1 MEHYYYVIRTNDY
14 AEQKIVG
21 RHGNYSDAR
30 NEKRRRDR
38 KDHHNTYRV
47 IRSTRFELI
56 GTEAGEGVP
65 IL

>member
-1 MEHYYYVIRTNDY
+1 MKHYYYVIRTNDY
-14 AEQKIVG
+14 AEQRIIG
-21 RHGNYSDAR
+21 RRETYADAR
-30 NEKRRRDR
+30 NEKRRMDRRDQ
-38 KDHHNTYRV
+38 HNTYRV

>member
-1 MEHYYYVIRTNDY
+1 MKYLYYVIRTNDY

-21 RHGNYSDAR
+21 RHETYSDAR

-38 KDHHNTYRV
+38 KDQHDTYRV
-47 IRSTRFELI
+47 IRSARVENV
-56 GTEAGEGVP
+56 GTEVGEGVP

>member
-1 MEHYYYVIRTNDY
+1 MKHYYYVIRTNDY

-21 RHGNYSDAR
+21 RHETYADAR

-38 KDHHNTYRV
+38 TDRFDTYRV
-47 IRSTRFELI
+47 IRSTRFGFI
-56 GTEAGEGVP
+56 GTEAGQGVP